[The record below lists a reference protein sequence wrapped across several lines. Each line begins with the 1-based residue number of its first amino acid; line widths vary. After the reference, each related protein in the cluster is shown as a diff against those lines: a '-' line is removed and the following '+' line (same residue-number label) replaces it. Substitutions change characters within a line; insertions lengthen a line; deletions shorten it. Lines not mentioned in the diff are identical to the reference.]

1 MATIF
6 ANNPQSA
13 LVFAH
18 ANRTRS
24 KVGDHAAIVAVW
36 LITFS
41 GFLASLEI
49 LSRDMIVGLAAIL
62 LASFLLLRMIEKADL
77 FALFALAA
85 VTLLLPAIYFT
96 HDGQIPQVN
105 YFIGPALGIAAAM
118 ADRDL
123 FRKYVYVILILQAFL
138 QIYEWIN
145 GSFVFYA
152 IGKYDGALYDEKAF
166 EGTIGIFRSK
176 GLFDAST
183 ILGATLIYICAIFN
197 RNVFIICL
205 SIFCCFVGYARLGL
219 LLTTTILFI
228 YVATSGLSA
237 KKIFL
242 LALAGMLMFI
252 SIGLFLNFAQ
262 GKAFNMD
269 FLFDALDVGSSQ
281 NVDRANFWRDGIA
294 FFSSIGFTEFFFGA
308 NERFLLEV
316 GTSVENAWMN
326 LLYFGGALMSLLYL
340 AAIVRPGN
348 FSITQW
354 NIWAVRFVVFGG
366 GMIAATFHSLATCM
380 WFWAAAMYLQQQTKP
395 SFEVRGGSTGRRT
408 SFT

>member
-24 KVGDHAAIVAVW
+24 KVGDHAAILAVW

-49 LSRDMIVGLAAIL
+49 LSRGMIVGLATIL
-62 LASFLLLRMIEKADL
+62 LASFLLLRMSEKADL
-77 FALFALAA
+77 FALFALTA
-85 VTLLLPAIYFT
+85 VTLLFPAIYFA

-105 YFIGPALGIAAAM
+105 YFLGPALGIAAAM

-123 FRKYVYVILILQAFL
+123 FRKYVYIILILQAFL

-166 EGTIGIFRSK
+166 EGAIGIFRSK

-242 LALAGMLMFI
+242 LALAGIFMFM

-269 FLFDALDVGSSQ
+269 FLFDALDLGSSQ
-281 NVDRANFWRDGIA
+281 NVDRANFWQDGLA
-294 FFSSIGFTEFFFGA
+294 FFSSVGFIEFFLGA
-308 NERFLLEV
+308 NERFLTEV

-326 LLYFGGALMSLLYL
+326 ILYFAGALMAILYF
-340 AAIVRPGN
+340 AAIVRSKSVAN
-348 FSITQW
+348 MAW
-354 NIWAVRFVVFGG
+354 NQWAVRLVVISA
-366 GMIAATFHSLATCM
+366 GMIAATFHSMATCM
-380 WFWAAAMYLQQQTKP
+380 WFWLTALHLFEQSGDSAAKP
-395 SFEVRGGSTGRRT
+395 RFPGNKI
-408 SFT
+408 FTY